1 MPVRKKHD
9 RGGEVKEKEKEEEN
23 HDKIKLDKQN
33 YKNNTHGNIL
43 FFLVLSLEE
52 IVIQRIKIFRNVL
65 SN

>member
-23 HDKIKLDKQN
+23 HDKIKVRKTKLS
-33 YKNNTHGNIL
+33 NNTHGNM